1 MTTTYGE
8 CNARRR
14 KHSIR
19 EETYSFPF
27 YFDIFGG
34 TKRSRRDRSAT
45 RREYCVI
52 RCSECFT
59 KPKRVSRKN
68 VTRMAAGSAPLPTEK
83 AQKIGEKCAKNA
95 RKALKR
101 TLYPRTGY
109 STPAVMCDDDAS
121 LNRITTIFTWR
132 L

>member
-1 MTTTYGE
+1 M
-8 CNARRR
+8 
-14 KHSIR
+14 IM
-19 EETYSFPF
+19 
-27 YFDIFGG
+27 GG
-34 TKRSRRDRSAT
+34 STVGTMKEFKGDKGHVLEVLCLCGVDDWLYAS
-45 RREYCVI
+45 